1 MGSSSSKVAVSSVK
15 LVTKKQPNKNTRN
28 LVLNPRFCQS
38 IFDNNNEFCYQKDV
52 QHLRKYMFS
61 DSNLKPTSM
70 SKKKVLENELI
81 KYINLPQS
89 ETKVLTPKTSKH
101 LEAILVHLK
110 SQTSLQKPFLVSDII
125 ETKLENIYE
134 RNNALQQQHQ
144 SLLLT
149 SWLKSC
155 VHYIYSI
162 FRFKL
167 TPKTLRKNP
176 NLKPISGLDR
186 AHKLS
191 LSLAVG
197 LWKHIYGHPYVKK
210 DRKKIIACA
219 LNLDSNMDYTSKHTN
234 RTVHVKFDKEIS
246 DAVKSKGQVPI
257 SSGAKLRVKQVL
269 SALSKIEKRSP
280 EMSDFCGK
288 CRKELMKLL

>member
-28 LVLNPRFCQS
+28 LVLNPRLCQS
-38 IFDNNNEFCYQKDV
+38 IFNNTNEFCYQKDV
-52 QHLRKYMFS
+52 QHLRKFMFS

-288 CRKELMKLL
+288 CRKELIKLL

>member
-1 MGSSSSKVAVSSVK
+1 
-15 LVTKKQPNKNTRN
+15 
-28 LVLNPRFCQS
+28 
-38 IFDNNNEFCYQKDV
+38 
-52 QHLRKYMFS
+52 MFS

-110 SQTSLQKPFLVSDII
+110 GQTCLEKPFLVSGVI

-144 SLLLT
+144 SLQWT
-149 SWLKSC
+149 SWLQSC
-155 VHYIYSI
+155 IHYMYSM

-176 NLKPISGLDR
+176 KLKPISGLDR

-197 LWKHIYGHPYVKK
+197 LWKHVYGHPYVKK
-210 DRKKIIACA
+210 DKKKIIACA

-234 RTVHVKFDKEIS
+234 RTVHVKYDKEIS

-257 SSGAKLRVKQVL
+257 SSGAKLRVKQIL

-288 CRKELMKLL
+288 CRKELIKLL

>member
-1 MGSSSSKVAVSSVK
+1 MLVKVMRER
-15 LVTKKQPNKNTRN
+15 Q
-28 LVLNPRFCQS
+28 
-38 IFDNNNEFCYQKDV
+38 D
-52 QHLRKYMFS
+52 
-61 DSNLKPTSM
+61 
-70 SKKKVLENELI
+70 ELI

-89 ETKVLTPKTSKH
+89 ETKVLTPRTSKH

-288 CRKELMKLL
+288 CRKELIKLL

>member
-1 MGSSSSKVAVSSVK
+1 MK
-15 LVTKKQPNKNTRN
+15 LVTKKQPDKNTRN
-28 LVLNPRFCQS
+28 LVLNPRLCQS
-38 IFDNNNEFCYQKDV
+38 IFDNTNEFCYQKDV
-52 QHLRKYMFS
+52 QHLRKFMFS
-61 DSNLKPTSM
+61 ESNLKPPSM

-89 ETKVLTPKTSKH
+89 ETKVLTHKTSKH

-110 SQTSLQKPFLVSDII
+110 GQTLLQKPFLVSDII

-134 RNNALQQQHQ
+134 RNNALQQQHR
-144 SLLLT
+144 SLQWK
-149 SWLKSC
+149 SWLQSC
-155 VHYIYSI
+155 VHYMYSM

-176 NLKPISGLDR
+176 KLKPISGLDR

-197 LWKHIYGHPYVKK
+197 LWKHIYGHTYVKK
-210 DRKKIIACA
+210 NKKKVIASA
-219 LNLDSNMDYTSKHTN
+219 LNVESNMYYTCKHTN
-234 RTVHVKFDKEIS
+234 RTVHVKQDKEIN
-246 DAVKSKGQVPI
+246 DAVKSQGQVLI
-257 SSGAKLRVKQVL
+257 SSGAKLRVKQIL

-280 EMSDFCGK
+280 EMSHFCGK
-288 CRKELMKLL
+288 CRQELIKLL

>member
-28 LVLNPRFCQS
+28 LVLNPRLCQS
-38 IFDNNNEFCYQKDV
+38 IFDNTNEFCYQKDV
-52 QHLRKYMFS
+52 QHLRKFMFS

-89 ETKVLTPKTSKH
+89 ETKVLTHKTSKH

-110 SQTSLQKPFLVSDII
+110 GQTSLQKPFLVSDII

-144 SLLLT
+144 SLQWT
-149 SWLKSC
+149 SWLQSC
-155 VHYIYSI
+155 VHYIYSM

-176 NLKPISGLDR
+176 KLKPISGLDR

-197 LWKHIYGHPYVKK
+197 LWEHVYGHRYVKK
-210 DRKKIIACA
+210 DKKKVIACA
-219 LNLDSNMDYTSKHTN
+219 LNVDSNMYYTCKHTN
-234 RTVHVKFDKEIS
+234 RTVHVKLDKEIS
-246 DAVKSKGQVPI
+246 DAVKSQGQVLI

-269 SALSKIEKRSP
+269 SALSKIKKRSP

-288 CRKELMKLL
+288 CRQVLIKLL

>member
-28 LVLNPRFCQS
+28 LVLNPRLCQS
-38 IFDNNNEFCYQKDV
+38 IFDNTNEFCYQKDI
-52 QHLRKYMFS
+52 QHFKKFMFS
-61 DSNLKPTSM
+61 ESNLKPTKM
-70 SKKKVLENELI
+70 SNKKVLENELI
-81 KYINLPQS
+81 KFINLPQS
-89 ETKVLTPKTSKH
+89 ETKVLTPNTSKH

-110 SQTSLQKPFLVSDII
+110 GQTCLQKPFLVSDIL
-125 ETKLENIYE
+125 EPKLENIYE

-144 SLLLT
+144 SLQWT
-149 SWLKSC
+149 SWLQSC
-155 VHYIYSI
+155 VHYMYSM

-176 NLKPISGLDR
+176 KLRPISGLDR

-197 LWKHIYGHPYVKK
+197 LWKHVYGHPYVKK
-210 DRKKIIACA
+210 NKKKVIACA
-219 LNLDSNMDYTSKHTN
+219 LNVDSNIYYTFKHTN
-234 RTVHVKFDKEIS
+234 RTVHVKYDKEIS
-246 DAVKSKGQVPI
+246 DAVKSHGQVPI
-257 SSGAKLRVKQVL
+257 SSGAKLRLKQVL
-269 SALSKIEKRSP
+269 SALSKIEKHSP

-288 CRKELMKLL
+288 CRQELIKLL